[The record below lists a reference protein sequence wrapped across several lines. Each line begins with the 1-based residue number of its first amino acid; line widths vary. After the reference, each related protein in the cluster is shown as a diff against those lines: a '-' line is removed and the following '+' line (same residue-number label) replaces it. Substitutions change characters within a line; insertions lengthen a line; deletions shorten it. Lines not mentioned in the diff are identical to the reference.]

1 MTKSLRPPLKPIIFL
16 VCLWPLFSIG
26 YTIYNDNLGA
36 NPIEYIEKHFGLWA
50 LIFLCLTLS
59 LTPLKRL
66 TQFGQWILYRRMLGL
81 FVFFYASV
89 HLLIYLGLDYQFAWP
104 DIQDDIL
111 KHKYV
116 LVGFLAWLLLIPLA
130 FTSTNTMIKKLK
142 RRWKSLHQLI
152 YLVAVLAILHFF
164 WLVKKDLT
172 EPIIYGSIL
181 ATLLLIRVY
190 YFAKN
195 KQSKNK
201 KNNEN

>member
-89 HLLIYLGLDYQFAWP
+89 HLLIYLGLDYQFSWP
-104 DIQDDIL
+104 LNIL
-111 KHKYV
+111 V
-116 LVGFLAWLLLIPLA
+116 LTLWANKPLP
-130 FTSTNTMIKKLK
+130 I
-142 RRWKSLHQLI
+142 SLS
-152 YLVAVLAILHFF
+152 VACDHL
-164 WLVKKDLT
+164 
-172 EPIIYGSIL
+172 G
-181 ATLLLIRVY
+181 
-190 YFAKN
+190 
-195 KQSKNK
+195 
-201 KNNEN
+201 

>member
-1 MTKSLRPPLKPIIFL
+1 MTKSLRPPIKPIIFL
-16 VCLWPLFSIG
+16 ICLWPLFSIG

-59 LTPLKRL
+59 LTPLKKITHL
-66 TQFGQWILYRRMLGL
+66 GMWILYRRMLGL
-81 FVFFYASV
+81 FVFFYASI
-89 HLLIYLGLDYQFAWP
+89 HLLIYLGLDYQFAWA

-130 FTSTNTMIKKLK
+130 LTSTNKMIKRLK

-152 YLVAVLAILHFF
+152 YLVAVLAVLHFF